1 MCECSGTQGGVKKM
15 YYAGFITNRLNILE
29 KKKKK
34 ERNNWLAQHGFYVQA
49 EKLLARE
56 IYKLVGRK
64 FELQKISVYDHS
76 YYIVYPQ
83 N

>member
-1 MCECSGTQGGVKKM
+1 M
-15 YYAGFITNRLNILE
+15 YYAGFMTNGLNILAFDT
-29 KKKKK
+29 KK
-34 ERNNWLAQHGFYVQA
+34 ERDNWLVQHGFYVQA